1 MIHYGAYSIHCE
13 NLNLYSRK
21 EGRYVCNFSVFLMDI
36 SLMEAVKTPVLR
48 LMVWMLVSVATL
60 SNILEYVTGVSA
72 SFQLNLCAQ
81 EKPNLFLDCISSK
94 SLLNFKTTD
103 KFVTVTRK
111 YKLGFILALYFFVPA
126 IATNNSKETNSIF
139 NR

>member
-81 EKPNLFLDCISSK
+81 EKPNLFLD
-94 SLLNFKTTD
+94 
-103 KFVTVTRK
+103 
-111 YKLGFILALYFFVPA
+111 
-126 IATNNSKETNSIF
+126 
-139 NR
+139 